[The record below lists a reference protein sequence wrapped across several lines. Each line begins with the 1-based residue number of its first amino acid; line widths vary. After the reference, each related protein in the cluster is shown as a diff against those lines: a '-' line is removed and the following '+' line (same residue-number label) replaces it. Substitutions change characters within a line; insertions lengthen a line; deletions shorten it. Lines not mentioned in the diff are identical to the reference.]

1 MSNLTASIDLL
12 ALQGARLVEKDG
24 AKHLVIN
31 LSKSRA
37 KPHQNGKV
45 YLNLEL
51 IEGKEPGKY
60 GDTHFVKEST
70 TKQERDEGVKLPII
84 GNAKPWG
91 KPKAQ
96 NGGWGSEPRKTNY
109 RTADAIDRRPDDGD
123 DVPF

>member
-12 ALQGARLVEKDG
+12 ALQGARKTAKDG
-24 AKHLVIN
+24 KEYVVIE
-31 LSKSRA
+31 LAKSRA

-70 TKQERDEGVKLPII
+70 TKQEREEGVKLPII

-91 KPKAQ
+91 KPKPQ
-96 NGGWGSEPRKTNY
+96 SDGWGSEPRKVNY
-109 RTADAIDRRPDDGD
+109 TARDAIQDDDGSD
-123 DVPF
+123 LPY

>member
-12 ALQGARLVEKDG
+12 ALQGASLVEKDG

-31 LSKSRA
+31 LSKARA
-37 KPHQNGKV
+37 KAHANGKV

-70 TKQERDEGVKLPII
+70 TKQEREEGVKLPII

-91 KPKAQ
+91 NRQPKADS
-96 NGGWGSEPRKTNY
+96 WGDTPRKVNY
-109 RTADAIDRRPDDGD
+109 TARDAIQQDDGSD
-123 DVPF
+123 LPY

>member
-24 AKHLVIN
+24 AKHIVIN
-31 LSKSRA
+31 LSKARA
-37 KPHQNGKV
+37 KAHANGKV

-51 IEGKEPGKY
+51 IENREPGKY

-91 KPKAQ
+91 KPKTQ
-96 NGGWGSEPRKTNY
+96 GQGEFGEYQPRQRNY
-109 RTADAIDRRPDDGD
+109 TARDAIQQDDGTD
-123 DVPF
+123 LPY

>member
-24 AKHLVIN
+24 AKHIVIN
-31 LSKSRA
+31 LSKARA
-37 KPHQNGKV
+37 KAHANGKV

-51 IEGKEPGKY
+51 IEGKEVGKY

-70 TKQERDEGVKLPII
+70 TKQEREEGVKLPII

-91 KPKAQ
+91 KPKPQ
-96 NGGWGSEPRKTNY
+96 NGGWGDEQRKTNY